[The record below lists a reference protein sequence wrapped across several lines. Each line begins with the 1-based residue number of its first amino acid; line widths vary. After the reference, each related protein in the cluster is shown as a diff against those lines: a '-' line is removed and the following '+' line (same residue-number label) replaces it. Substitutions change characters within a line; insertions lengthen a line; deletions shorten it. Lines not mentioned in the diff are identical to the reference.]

1 MEVDIMSFADS
12 LKAARK
18 KAELTQK
25 ELATELKVTPAMI
38 AQYETGK
45 RVPRKNTLSKLAEA
59 LHMKFSYTK
68 EGEPFLYSYQDG
80 DFYGIEASPEEQQKF
95 MERLFNGKNEVSDK
109 RKALDKKI
117 DQFNDDGIQK
127 MSDYADDIIK
137 IPEYR
142 KGNE

>member
-1 MEVDIMSFADS
+1 MSFADS

-68 EGEPFLYSYQDG
+68 EGEPFLYDYQDG
-80 DFYGIEASPEEQQKF
+80 NFYGIEASSKEQQKF
-95 MERLFNGKNEVSDK
+95 MDRLFNERNKVSDK
-109 RKALDKKI
+109 RKNLDKKI
-117 DQFNDDGIQK
+117 NRFNDDGIQK
-127 MSDYADDIIK
+127 MSDYADDIMLNPK
-137 IPEYR
+137 YR
-142 KGNE
+142 KDNE